1 MIMTKQCGYCHNSF
15 ITDNKARR
23 FCNLE
28 HYHAH
33 QRENPNKGCF
43 KLGNYILKC
52 ASGKGLEVGEKIE
65 RFLEVGA
72 NENGEIVVNHPDLKP
87 DANGVG
93 HIVFSPSQA
102 RHLAES
108 LTKHADQIER
118 DARVKADIERMKAAA
133 AIPVDRSARVLTDG
147 SPVTD
152 DHRELLPSGQQKGYV
167 VLSAEERSKGFVRP
181 VRRTYR
187 HVGPRTCGKPLHADR
202 PDGIVCLMTPDHRGP
217 CEEWGA
223 LSKGCGTTTTMALS
237 LAETYARDPSF
248 YSGTFCATCGS
259 HFPLDQFVWN
269 GTTEQVGS

>member
-1 MIMTKQCGYCHNSF
+1 MTTG
-15 ITDNKARR
+15 
-23 FCNLE
+23 
-28 HYHAH
+28 
-33 QRENPNKGCF
+33 G
-43 KLGNYILKC
+43 
-52 ASGKGLEVGEKIE
+52 
-65 RFLEVGA
+65 FLEVGA
-72 NENGEIVVNHPDLKP
+72 NERGEIVINHPDLKP

-102 RHLAES
+102 RHLAQS

-118 DARVKADIERMKAAA
+118 ENRTKADIERMKAAA

-167 VLSAEERSKGFVRP
+167 VLSAEERAKGFVRP

-187 HVGPRTCGKPLHADR
+187 HLTCHA
-202 PDGIVCLMTPDHRGP
+202 
-217 CEEWGA
+217 
-223 LSKGCGTTTTMALS
+223 TTTMGMS

-248 YSGTFCATCGS
+248 YTGTFCAACAA
-259 HFPLDQFVWN
+259 HFPLDQFVWD